1 MTGWT
6 AVTGLTAMRGRT
18 TVAGWTAMRR
28 RTAVAGWI
36 AMRGRTAVTGLM
48 AMRRWT
54 AVMGLTV
61 MTRFYHWHCSFLKV
75 FYTIPYYE
83 SILTV
88 AINGLLSWKYI
99 ISRVLIIQYDP
110 EWIATT
116 PCPKRASVRLPHG
129 SVEAAFCSG
138 QAGPQNI
145 WADTKRETVAGLSS
159 AGSQGASTFPP
170 HSPVKIS
177 SVIYI
182 DVR

>member
-36 AMRGRTAVTGLM
+36 AMR
-48 AMRRWT
+48 RWT
-54 AVMGLTV
+54 TVMGLTV

-99 ISRVLIIQYDP
+99 ISRVLII
-110 EWIATT
+110 
-116 PCPKRASVRLPHG
+116 
-129 SVEAAFCSG
+129 
-138 QAGPQNI
+138 
-145 WADTKRETVAGLSS
+145 
-159 AGSQGASTFPP
+159 
-170 HSPVKIS
+170 
-177 SVIYI
+177 
-182 DVR
+182 

>member
-54 AVMGLTV
+54 TVMGLTV

-129 SVEAAFCSG
+129 SVEGRFLPWPGGTAKHLGRHEEGDSCCPFFCRI
-138 QAGPQNI
+138 AGRIHLP
-145 WADTKRETVAGLSS
+145 TTL
-159 AGSQGASTFPP
+159 PC
-170 HSPVKIS
+170 
-177 SVIYI
+177 
-182 DVR
+182 